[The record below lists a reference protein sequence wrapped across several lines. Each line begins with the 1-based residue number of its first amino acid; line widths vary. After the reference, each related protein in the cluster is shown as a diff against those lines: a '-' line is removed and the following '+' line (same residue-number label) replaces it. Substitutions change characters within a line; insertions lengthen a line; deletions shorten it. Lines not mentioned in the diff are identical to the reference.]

1 MLSVLFN
8 IKDLL
13 RFKRIMAQQKLQIKS
28 KMLLHRKWASGR
40 TWNSLEPYARV
51 TGSFLEVGLS
61 SSLPIVVQSLE
72 TGRGPGKI
80 PTGFDKILYDWSIA
94 KGIGFSS
101 TKERLKFSR
110 GLAFKIMRDGT
121 AQFRAGRNTDIF
133 TDTKPTYDKKI
144 TDMAIKAVH
153 SKMIVKTKFL

>member
-1 MLSVLFN
+1 MVGVLFSV
-8 IKDLL
+8 KDLL

-28 KMLLHRKWASGR
+28 KMLLYRKWASGR

-72 TGRGPGKI
+72 TGRGRGKI
-80 PTGFDKILYDWSIA
+80 PMDFDKILYDWSIA

-101 TKERLKFSR
+101 TRERMKFSR

-121 AQFRAGRNTDIF
+121 VQFRAGRNTDIF

>member
-1 MLSVLFN
+1 MLNTLFD

-28 KMLLHRKWASGR
+28 KMLLYRKWASGR

-51 TGSFLEVGLS
+51 SSSFLEVGLS

-72 TGRGPGKI
+72 TGRAPGHI
-80 PTGFDKILYDWSIA
+80 PYDFSKILYDWTLT
-94 KGIGFSS
+94 KGIGFSNS
-101 TKERLKFSR
+101 KERLRFSR
-110 GLAFKIMRDGT
+110 GLAFKIMKEGT

-153 SKMIVKTKFL
+153 SKVMIKTKFL